1 VGQPSR
7 DAAKYLPAARAGSRE
22 ALGQALEICRG
33 YLLRVANQGL
43 DEDLRAKGGASDLV
57 QETFLEA
64 QRDFGQFHGSS
75 EQELLAW
82 LRLLLLHNVANFTR
96 RYRGTGKRR
105 VDREVG
111 LDGTESAAGRKARL
125 ATDTPSPSKEA
136 MAHEQAE
143 KVQQALKRLPEDYR
157 RVIVLR
163 NQERRSFEEMG
174 PLMGRSAE
182 ATRRLWS
189 RAVER
194 LQRELEAS
202 S

>member
-1 VGQPSR
+1 VAQPAR
-7 DAAKYLPAARAGSRE
+7 DAAEYLPAARAGSRE

-64 QRDFGQFHGSS
+64 QRDFGRFQGSS
-75 EQELLAW
+75 EEELLAW

-96 RYRGTGKRR
+96 RYRGTDKRR

-111 LDGTESAAGRKARL
+111 LDGTESAAARRAGL
-125 ATDTPSPSKEA
+125 AADTPSPSGEA
-136 MAHEQAE
+136 ITREQAE
-143 KVQQALKRLPEDYR
+143 RLRQALEHLPEDYG
-157 RVIVLR
+157 RVVRLR
-163 NQERRSFEEMG
+163 NQERRSFEEIG
-174 PLMGRSAE
+174 TLLGRSAE
-182 ATRRLWS
+182 AARRLWS

-194 LQRELEAS
+194 LQRELETPS
-202 S
+202 